1 MSVYMQY
8 QRTWL
13 ITPWFFLFTRYTSN
27 HKLHEQL
34 KDRQDGGLFVIK
46 GKIDVLQNA
55 DIELRSR

>member
-1 MSVYMQY
+1 MQY